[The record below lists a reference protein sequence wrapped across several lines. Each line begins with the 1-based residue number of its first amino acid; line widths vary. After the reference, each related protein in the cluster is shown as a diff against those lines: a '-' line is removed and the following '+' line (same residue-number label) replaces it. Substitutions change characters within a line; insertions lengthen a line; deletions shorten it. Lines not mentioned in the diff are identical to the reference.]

1 MTPGTTTL
9 NGTTVQ
15 WTPKTP
21 AMMRSHLLTTEK
33 LLQSGS
39 INNLKQHLGTAK
51 AEKLAKPNAST
62 LKRKKIDFTRSFKDT
77 PLQEQEAWIIEDL
90 LYVLMG
96 MDGEYIRVFPGT
108 KINGDA
114 SFEYAIETNL
124 GNLNYSLNNHP
135 CSLFVSDP
143 RHFPSRIGR
152 QNYACSNGFP
162 KRLVLH
168 RVPFLIQVWSCEP
181 RTLCCR

>member
-1 MTPGTTTL
+1 MDRMKSSQSLGNLSHSMTPAGTTTID
-9 NGTTVQ
+9 GTTVQ

-39 INNLKQHLGTAK
+39 IKNLKQQLGASK
-51 AEKLAKPNAST
+51 AEKLVKPNASSSI
-62 LKRKKIDFTRSFKDT
+62 KPKKIAFSRSLKDVS
-77 PLQEQEAWIIEDL
+77 LQEQEAWIIEDL

-114 SFEYAIETNL
+114 SFEYAIESNL
-124 GNLNYSLNNHP
+124 GE
-135 CSLFVSDP
+135 LF
-143 RHFPSRIGR
+143 
-152 QNYACSNGFP
+152 
-162 KRLVLH
+162 L
-168 RVPFLIQVWSCEP
+168 FLEKNS
-181 RTLCCR
+181 